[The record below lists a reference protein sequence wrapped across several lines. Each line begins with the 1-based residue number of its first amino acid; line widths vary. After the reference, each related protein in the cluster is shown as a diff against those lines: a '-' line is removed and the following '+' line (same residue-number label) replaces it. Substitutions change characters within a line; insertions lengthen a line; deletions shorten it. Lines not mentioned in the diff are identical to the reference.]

1 MSCSRYCLP
10 SSFPPHACIA
20 AQYVLPLDPA
30 DLNGP
35 EADDKLHNPDPLRD
49 RKNDK
54 GGHILTGRGFMNLG
68 CIFILT
74 MGILTLLYVA
84 ATSHHFLLI
93 TD

>member
-1 MSCSRYCLP
+1 
-10 SSFPPHACIA
+10 
-20 AQYVLPLDPA
+20 
-30 DLNGP
+30 
-35 EADDKLHNPDPLRD
+35 
-49 RKNDK
+49 
-54 GGHILTGRGFMNLG
+54 MNLG